1 MPADGFIRISS
12 PAGDRVIPVQ
22 DPALSLAEILAA
34 GGLPLNT
41 RCCLRGLCRGCT
53 IVVAEGTFLE
63 GETQCLVQP
72 GSPREVLACGCRS
85 VADGSLRLSIPPK
98 SLLSHPPVV
107 VSDFRTEI
115 PAGCDPIFS
124 RWKEV
129 PLGVAVDLGTTTV
142 ALLLAE
148 LGSGRILARASALN
162 AQVRSGDN
170 VLTRIYL
177 CQQDKSRIAG
187 LQREFW
193 NDTFHPLF
201 EEVLKT
207 SGATRDQVAGIVVA
221 GNTTMLHLAAGEDPT
236 PLGTVPFTPLF
247 LNQRV
252 LGLEIAGHEVILLPG
267 ISAYVG
273 ADIAAGAICCASAYG
288 ESPRLLVDAGTN
300 GEILLSG
307 PRGHLAC
314 ATAAGPAF
322 EGCGLTCGMRAA
334 DGVVG
339 RIRLESDPF
348 GVSLEVIGAGEATH
362 GITGSAYIDFLAE
375 GRSAGLLEEN
385 GRFSKDFVEAHP
397 GWFSREETGL
407 AFLLRPERPHLRI
420 SEVDVALL
428 LQAKS
433 AIAAGVLTL
442 LERQGLRP
450 EEIERVYL
458 AGGFGLHLSVPH
470 AIACGLLPG
479 FRDDQIEAVGNTS
492 LGGAYLAMLD
502 QTLAAEMD
510 ALRSGVETVELNL
523 DPGFED
529 RYLDHLAL
537 P

>member
-1 MPADGFIRISS
+1 MTASSHIEISI
-12 PAGDRVIPVQ
+12 PAGEGGCAPGH
-22 DPALSLAEILAA
+22 SLADFLAA
-34 GGLPLNT
+34 AGHPLNT
-41 RCCLRGLCRGCT
+41 RCSSRGLCRGCSVVVEEGAFFDGT
-53 IVVAEGTFLE
+53 NDCIVEPGQPS
-63 GETQCLVQP
+63 ET
-72 GSPREVLACGCRS
+72 LACLCRPDP
-85 VADGSLRLSIPPK
+85 ATLFRIRIPPK

-107 VSDFRTEI
+107 VSEFRTGVS
-115 PAGCDPIFS
+115 AGCDPIFS
-124 RWKEV
+124 HWNDV
-129 PLGVAVDLGTTTV
+129 PLGVAVDIGTTTV

-162 AQVRSGDN
+162 AQVRHGDN

-177 CQQDKSRIAG
+177 CQQDKAWIGKLHRA
-187 LQREFW
+187 FW
-193 NDTFHPLF
+193 NDTFQPLF

-207 SGATRDQVAGIVVA
+207 AGVGREQIAGIVIA
-221 GNTTMLHLAAGEDPT
+221 GNTTMLHLAAGVDPT
-236 PLGTVPFTPLF
+236 SMGMVPFTPLF
-247 LNQRV
+247 IGQRM
-252 LGLEIAGHEVILLPG
+252 LEREIAGFETVLLPG

-273 ADIAAGAICCASAYG
+273 ADIAAGAVCCASAY
-288 ESPRLLVDAGTN
+288 EEAPCLLVDVGTN
-300 GEILLSG
+300 GEILLTG
-307 PRGHLAC
+307 PRGRLAC

-339 RIRLESDPF
+339 KIHLRLAPF
-348 GVSLEVIGAGEATH
+348 EADFDIIGSGVAAH

-375 GRSAGLLEEN
+375 GRAAGLLEEN
-385 GRFSKDFVEAHP
+385 GRFSKDFVNAHP
-397 GWFSREETGL
+397 EWFSREEHGL
-407 AFLLRPERPHLRI
+407 SFLLQPELPHLRI

-428 LQAKS
+428 LQAKA

-442 LERQGLRP
+442 LELQGLKP
-450 EEIERVYL
+450 EDVGRVYL

-479 FRDDQIEAVGNTS
+479 FRADQIEPVGNTS

-502 QTLAAEMD
+502 RTLAVEMD
-510 ALRSGVETVELNL
+510 AFRTSVESIELNL

>member
-1 MPADGFIRISS
+1 MTARTSIQVSIPAEGQ
-12 PAGDRVIPVQ
+12 P
-22 DPALSLAEILAA
+22 DPGLRLSDSLASA
-34 GGLPLNT
+34 GHPLNT
-41 RCCLRGLCRGCT
+41 RCSHRGLCCGCA
-53 IVVAEGTFLE
+53 VVVEEGTFFD
-63 GETQCLVQP
+63 GENICSVEL
-72 GSPREVLACGCRS
+72 GRPREILACLCRAVS
-85 VADGSLRLSIPPK
+85 DSGIRLAIPPR

-107 VSDFRTEI
+107 VSDFRTGV

-124 RWKEV
+124 RWNEL
-129 PLGVAVDLGTTTV
+129 PLGVAVDIGTTTV
-142 ALLLAE
+142 AILLAE
-148 LGSGRILARASALN
+148 LGSGQILARASALN
-162 AQVRSGDN
+162 AQVRHGDN

-177 CQQDKSRIAG
+177 CQQDKSWIDKLHRS
-187 LQREFW
+187 FW
-193 NDTFHPLF
+193 IDTFRPLF
-201 EEVLKT
+201 EDVLIKA
-207 SGATRDQVAGIVVA
+207 GAGREQVAGIVVS

-236 PLGTVPFTPLF
+236 SLGTVPFTPLF
-247 LNQRV
+247 LGQCV
-252 LGLEIAGHEVILLPG
+252 LGPEISGFETVLLPG

-273 ADIAAGAICCASAYG
+273 ADISAGAICCASTYG
-288 ESPRLLVDAGTN
+288 ERPCLLVDVGTN

-339 RIRLESDPF
+339 KIRFGTDPF
-348 GVSLEVIGAGEATH
+348 AVSLDTIGAVDVPH
-362 GITGSAYIDFLAE
+362 GITGSAYVDFLAE
-375 GRSAGLLEEN
+375 GRGIGLLEEN
-385 GRFSKDFVEAHP
+385 GRFSTEFVSAHP
-397 GWFSREETGL
+397 DWFSREEKGL
-407 AFLLRPERPHLRI
+407 SFLLRPEHPHLRI

-428 LQAKS
+428 LQAKA

-442 LERQGLRP
+442 LEMQGLQP
-450 EEIERVYL
+450 SDIDRVYL

-479 FRDDQIEAVGNTS
+479 FRADQIEPVGNTS
-492 LGGAYLAMLD
+492 LGGTYLAMLD
-502 QTLAAEMD
+502 RTLADEMD
-510 ALRSGVETVELNL
+510 ALRTGVESIELNR